1 MAKFKALK
9 YQRWAIL
16 WTIIILVLCN
26 IDLSSGQSSGFF
38 FTGFDKLAHLGFFYV
53 LTILL
58 FYGKI
63 KYQHNYSFRSLTI
76 FKIILISA
84 AIGGGI
90 ELLQWKVF
98 TYRSAEWWDFACDMI
113 GCLMG
118 VFSYVLLHL
127 SNYNETIIRS
137 NDVFNKTDEFGN
149 A

>member
-1 MAKFKALK
+1 MAKLKALK

-16 WTIIILVLCN
+16 WTAIILVLCN
-26 IDLSSGQSSGFF
+26 INPSSGDSAGFF

-76 FKIILISA
+76 FKIIMISVV
-84 AIGGGI
+84 IGGGI

-127 SNYNETIIRS
+127 SNYNEEK
-137 NDVFNKTDEFGN
+137 V
-149 A
+149 

>member
-1 MAKFKALK
+1 MSQFKALK

-16 WTIIILVLCN
+16 WIAIILVLCN
-26 IDLSSGQSSGFF
+26 IDLSNATENSSGLF

-76 FKIILISA
+76 FKVIMISVVV
-84 AIGGGI
+84 GGGI

-113 GCLMG
+113 GCLMA

-127 SNYNETIIRS
+127 SNY
-137 NDVFNKTDEFGN
+137 DESKV
-149 A
+149 

>member
-1 MAKFKALK
+1 MPSFKALK

-16 WTIIILVLCN
+16 WAVVTLVLCN
-26 IDLSSGQSSGFF
+26 IDLSKASHSPGFF

-76 FKIILISA
+76 FKIIMISVV
-84 AIGGGI
+84 IGGGI
-90 ELLQWKVF
+90 ELLQWKMF
-98 TYRSAEWWDFACDMI
+98 TYRSAEWWDFTSDMI

-118 VFSYVLLHL
+118 VFSYVLLHR
-127 SNYNETIIRS
+127 SNYNE
-137 NDVFNKTDEFGN
+137 DKV
-149 A
+149 